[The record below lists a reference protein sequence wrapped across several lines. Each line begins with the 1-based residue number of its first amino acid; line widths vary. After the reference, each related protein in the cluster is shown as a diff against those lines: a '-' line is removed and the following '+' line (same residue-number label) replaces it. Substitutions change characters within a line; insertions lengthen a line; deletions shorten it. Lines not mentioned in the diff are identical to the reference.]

1 MTTTSL
7 MNVACDSS
15 DVTRSV
21 SSAKGLVRIVRTDID
36 KRMTDLELLQDQTGA
51 DVIIDITPTGAAA
64 KYNRSVKRRSRES

>member
-1 MTTTSL
+1 
-7 MNVACDSS
+7 
-15 DVTRSV
+15 V